1 VKIKVEPRER
11 GTGFEFI
18 DEIKGGAIPREFIPA
33 VEKGIKEATETGV
46 LAGYPVVD
54 VSVRLYDGSYHEVDS
69 SELAFKIAG
78 SMAFKDAVRRAS
90 PVILEPIMKVEVVV
104 PEDFMGAVIGDI
116 SSRRGK
122 ISGTELRGGM
132 QAIRAEVPLAEMFGY
147 ATNLR
152 SLTEGRGLFTME
164 FSHYAELPEMLSQ
177 GIRAK
182 VRGV

>member
-1 VKIKVEPRER
+1 MVGAER
-11 GTGFEFI
+11 LLYRSVGQQPT
-18 DEIKGGAIPREFIPA
+18 
-33 VEKGIKEATETGV
+33 
-46 LAGYPVVD
+46 PVVD

-90 PVILEPIMKVEVVV
+90 PVILEPVMKVEVVV
-104 PEDFMGAVIGDI
+104 PEDFMGTVIGDI

-164 FSHYAELPEMLSQ
+164 FSHYAELPEMFSQ

-182 VRGV
+182 VRGA